1 MMCAVNHN
9 ARRGIMERRNMARRF
24 WFGFFLVWM
33 AGMSGCDL
41 LTYSTIP
48 ERQPDSGKPLV
59 LSYRFEDVPIPSGMT
74 LSRKESFIYETRDTK
89 TGLLVYEGKGE
100 TEKLVLFFKQQM
112 PKYQWRL
119 ISNFEL
125 HNVMLTFVK
134 EGWIAVVY
142 ILPTDQDAK
151 RLEIRVGPVD
161 LKSR

>member
-1 MMCAVNHN
+1 
-9 ARRGIMERRNMARRF
+9 MERRKLGRLLRL
-24 WFGFFLVWM
+24 GLFLVLV
-33 AGMSGCDL
+33 AAMSGCDL
-41 LTYSTIP
+41 LSYSTIP
-48 ERQPDSGKPLV
+48 ERQPDTGKPLA
-59 LSYRFEDVPIPSGMT
+59 LSYRFEDIPIPPGMT

-100 TEKLVLFFKQQM
+100 IEKLVLFFKQQM

-142 ILPTDQDAK
+142 ILPIDQDAK

-161 LKSR
+161 LKLK

>member
-1 MMCAVNHN
+1 
-9 ARRGIMERRNMARRF
+9 MEHRKLAWLF
-24 WFGFFLVWM
+24 ALGLFVVLA

-48 ERQPDSGKPLV
+48 ERQPDTGKPLA
-59 LSYRFEDVPIPSGMT
+59 LSYRFEDIPIPPGMT
-74 LSRKESFIYETRDTK
+74 LSRKESFIYETKDTK

-100 TEKLVLFFKQQM
+100 MEKLVLFFKQQM
-112 PKYQWRL
+112 PKYQWKL

-142 ILPTDQDAK
+142 ILPGDQDAK

-161 LKSR
+161 LKLK